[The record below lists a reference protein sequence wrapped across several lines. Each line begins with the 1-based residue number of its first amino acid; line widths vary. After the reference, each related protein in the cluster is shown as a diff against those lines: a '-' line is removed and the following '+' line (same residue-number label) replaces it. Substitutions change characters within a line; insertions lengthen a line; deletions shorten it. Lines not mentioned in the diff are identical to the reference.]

1 MSGNETPGP
10 RFGDVLL
17 ARKVLGHLG
26 FAVAPSCEPYADER
40 VDRVAKII
48 HDACSDDFL
57 SILFEV
63 ESMVNHLTR
72 ETPNI
77 DSAFKIGQSL
87 LERHSTSSTR

>member
-1 MSGNETPGP
+1 MSGNETQGP

-26 FAVAPSCEPYADER
+26 FAVTPSCEPFADER
-40 VDRVAKII
+40 VDRVAEII

-63 ESMVNHLTR
+63 ESIVYHLTR

-77 DSAFKIGQSL
+77 DSALKIGRGL